1 MSLIEFVQKLQNK
14 PRNVRVQILYLSV
27 FVFMILIVS
36 LWAFFLKYSLSNNV
50 NVEKIEEKKSDELVQ
65 SLNEA
70 REQLPSLIG
79 IFKENM
85 KSFFEEDIEVK
96 EIIEQV
102 DSVQET
108 EKGIIPSKLPLS
120 RTIND

>member
-1 MSLIEFVQKLQNK
+1 
-14 PRNVRVQILYLSV
+14 
-27 FVFMILIVS
+27 
-36 LWAFFLKYSLSNNV
+36 
-50 NVEKIEEKKSDELVQ
+50 
-65 SLNEA
+65 
-70 REQLPSLIG
+70 
-79 IFKENM
+79 M